1 MRTVTGTPGMK
12 GAAPAP
18 AASPAT
24 ATASATGT
32 VTAALEAA
40 PNERNVAP
48 HLPGDVVD
56 EVCKRLRRAGGQVGA
71 VERMLAE
78 GRDCREV
85 ITQLSAAIRALE
97 QAGFR
102 LLAGGLSSCLEQA
115 GEAGE
120 AGEAGGVSAGDARA
134 LFEELFLKL
143 S

>member
-1 MRTVTGTPGMK
+1 M
-12 GAAPAP
+12 
-18 AASPAT
+18 
-24 ATASATGT
+24 
-32 VTAALEAA
+32 E
-40 PNERNVAP
+40 
-48 HLPGDVVD
+48 LPDDVVKD
-56 EVCKRLRRAGGQVGA
+56 ARRRLHRAAGQVEA
-71 VERMLAE
+71 VDRMLAE

>member
-1 MRTVTGTPGMK
+1 
-12 GAAPAP
+12 
-18 AASPAT
+18 
-24 ATASATGT
+24 
-32 VTAALEAA
+32 
-40 PNERNVAP
+40 
-48 HLPGDVVD
+48 
-56 EVCKRLRRAGGQVGA
+56 
-71 VERMLAE
+71 MLAE

-120 AGEAGGVSAGDARA
+120 AGGVSAGDARA

>member
-1 MRTVTGTPGMK
+1 M
-12 GAAPAP
+12 
-18 AASPAT
+18 
-24 ATASATGT
+24 
-32 VTAALEAA
+32 
-40 PNERNVAP
+40 
-48 HLPGDVVD
+48 
-56 EVCKRLRRAGGQVGA
+56 CKRLRRAGGQVGA

-120 AGEAGGVSAGDARA
+120 AGGVSAGDARA

>member
-1 MRTVTGTPGMK
+1 M
-12 GAAPAP
+12 
-18 AASPAT
+18 
-24 ATASATGT
+24 
-32 VTAALEAA
+32 
-40 PNERNVAP
+40 
-48 HLPGDVVD
+48 
-56 EVCKRLRRAGGQVGA
+56 CKRLRRAGGQVGA

-102 LLAGGLSSCLEQA
+102 LLAGLAGGLSSCLEQ
-115 GEAGE
+115 AGE